1 MRMGEEVGLGNE
13 VDKEDSRDMPRGFWN
28 PSSVFQVSA
37 DGDYQTQIVPE
48 SSRVVSFIEKK

>member
-48 SSRVVSFIEKK
+48 SSRYL